1 MPINGAVEGG
11 GGEREGLKELGTIFE
26 RESSHAM
33 TRKHRGQGVR
43 VANRDEPRT
52 AREEK
57 HTHDGRFEPTH
68 APNAMIDKGLVC
80 SR

>member
-1 MPINGAVEGG
+1 MVQLGGGGGG

-52 AREEK
+52 AGGENT
-57 HTHDGRFEPTH
+57 HTRWGFRAHSRSERHD
-68 APNAMIDKGLVC
+68 
-80 SR
+80 